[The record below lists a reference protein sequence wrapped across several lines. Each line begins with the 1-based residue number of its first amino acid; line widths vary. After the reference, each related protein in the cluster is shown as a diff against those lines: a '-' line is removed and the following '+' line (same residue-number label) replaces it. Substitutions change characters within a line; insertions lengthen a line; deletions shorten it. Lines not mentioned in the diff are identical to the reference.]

1 MAAPLPPRNIGATTK
16 ELKVALQAAL
26 QARLSRMVV
35 ELPPGARFGVEKK
48 GAAAAADGGGGGA
61 AGNTPPSPAAVAASD
76 RELARLVVA
85 MFDGLGLGV
94 VALFC
99 DAPAAAAARRAW
111 GPTVGAAVTS
121 WADAAAGAPPAGARG
136 APPQRPA
143 KPRRGGGFGA
153 PAPPAAPAAAAPP
166 QLHGPGTDV
175 VLVVA
180 PGGAQ
185 VARLARLAADAG
197 PGTVLI
203 VLNGR
208 LDGVAYPSPALKA
221 SFVGDAAVWERVY
234 LFRPAPHPGWA
245 GGVLYRRFP
254 EPYVLCRK
262 ARLGPPTRLAEW
274 ADAPPSLDA
283 LDAALR
289 AAAKE
294 EPPGGGV
301 LDRVARLFGGE

>member
-1 MAAPLPPRNIGATTK
+1 
-16 ELKVALQAAL
+16 
-26 QARLSRMVV
+26 MVV

-48 GAAAAADGGGGGA
+48 AAAAADGGGGA
-61 AGNTPPSPAAVAASD
+61 DGNAPPSPAAVAVSD

-94 VALFC
+94 VALFR
-99 DAPAAAAARRAW
+99 DPSAAAAARKAW
-111 GPTVGAAVTS
+111 GPTVDAAVTS
-121 WADAAAGAPPAGARG
+121 WADTASGEPPPAVALGAKKR
-136 APPQRPA
+136 AA

-153 PAPPAAPAAAAPP
+153 PAAPAAPPP
-166 QLHGPGTDV
+166 PPPKLYGPGTDV
-175 VLVVA
+175 VVVVS

-185 VARLARLAADAG
+185 LARLARLAADAG
-197 PGTVLI
+197 PGTVLL

-208 LDGVAYPSPALKA
+208 LDGAAYPSPAVKA
-221 SFVGDAAVWERVY
+221 AFVGDAAVWERVY

-289 AAAKE
+289 AAAE
-294 EPPGGGV
+294 DEPPGGGV